1 MHDLAQHNSMAASSH
16 DGKKKAA
23 VADDGSIVNTMTKM
37 KYPRIGKK
45 DREGQILETGQ
56 VSTFVKRDC
65 SHKIETQIT
74 AT

>member
-1 MHDLAQHNSMAASSH
+1 MPLHSHSQLDRNLLTSLGSLVHDLAQHNSMAASSH

-45 DREGQILETGQ
+45 DREGQILETG
-56 VSTFVKRDC
+56 
-65 SHKIETQIT
+65 
-74 AT
+74 